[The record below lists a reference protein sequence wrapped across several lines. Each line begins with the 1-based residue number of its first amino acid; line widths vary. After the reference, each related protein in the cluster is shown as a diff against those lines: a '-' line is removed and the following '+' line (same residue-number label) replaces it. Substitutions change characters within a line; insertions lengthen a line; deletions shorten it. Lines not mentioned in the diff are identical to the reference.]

1 MDTYTTLLK
10 DKQLQRKRINRKY
23 FGCFEYLSKK
33 TQSTFF
39 DVLIVVAQSYMSL
52 QRVQTQTGFHIS
64 GICSKTTII
73 AFTLFD
79 LPNKPLR

>member
-1 MDTYTTLLK
+1 MDFFFKINKLDFTLIREMRVL
-10 DKQLQRKRINRKY
+10 
-23 FGCFEYLSKK
+23 
-33 TQSTFF
+33 TFF
-39 DVLIVVAQSYMSL
+39 DVSIVVAQSYMSL